1 MIDITLPGTGGM
13 MPLERRFLTCLFAGF
28 EGGGVMIDCGECTQV
43 ALRKADCRVSRLSLL
58 LITHVHADHI
68 AGLPGLCLT
77 LQNAGKTSPLVIV
90 GPRGLAKIAES
101 LLCIA
106 RGLSFPV
113 EVRELPPAFGGFDFD
128 FENERKQTVRVD
140 YLPLRHGIPC
150 YGYRLTLARL
160 PVFDPAAAKALG
172 IPVKYYKILHGGAE
186 VTLDDGRIIRPEQ
199 VLLGG
204 REPLSVCYFTDTL
217 PFTQLAEFAAG
228 ADLLISEGMYG
239 DEEMRE
245 SISEK
250 KHMMFADSAKIARDA
265 NVNRLWLTHYSPALT
280 NPKQYIE
287 NAKKIF
293 PRTTAAYDGITTV
306 LPVKESKT

>member
-1 MIDITLPGTGGM
+1 

-28 EGGGVMIDCGECTQV
+28 EGGSVMIDCGECTQV

-90 GPRGLAKIAES
+90 GPRGLAKIVES

-106 RGLSFPV
+106 RGLTFPI
-113 EVRELPPAFGGFDFD
+113 EVRELPQSAGGRSPTGSFDFD
-128 FENERKQTVRVD
+128 FENERKQTIRVD
-140 YLPLRHGIPC
+140 FLPLRHGIPC

-160 PVFDPAAAKALG
+160 PVFDPAAAKALD
-172 IPVKYYKILHGGAE
+172 IPVKYYKTLHGGAA
-186 VTLDDGRIIRPEQ
+186 VTLEDGRVINPEQ
-199 VLLGG
+199 VLCDG
-204 REPLSVCYFTDTL
+204 RKPLSVCYFTDTL
-217 PFTQLAEFAAG
+217 PFAQLAEFAKD

-245 SISEK
+245 SIAEK
-250 KHMMFADSAKIARDA
+250 KHMMFADSAKIARAA
-265 NVNRLWLTHYSPALT
+265 NAARLWLTHYSPALT
-280 NPKQYIE
+280 NPKQYIA

-293 PRTTAAYDGITTV
+293 PNTTAAYDGITTT
-306 LPVKESKT
+306 LPIKEEASC